1 MIRLTDIRKCYP
13 VRGGEVE
20 VLKGINLEVKRGERV
35 GIVGGNGAGKS
46 TLIRLISG
54 IERQTSGLIERDMQI
69 SWPLAF
75 TGAFQGALTG
85 LDNLRFICRVYGI
98 DYREVI
104 DFVEDFSQLGRFLR
118 EPIKVY
124 SSGMR
129 ARLAFAVS
137 MMVDFDCYLID
148 EVVAVGDARFQARC
162 QEELF
167 EKRADRAIIIV
178 SHEAHYLRT
187 HCDRGCVLE
196 RGVLHHFADVDAA
209 LEHHERT
216 MMVSH

>member
-1 MIRLTDIRKCYP
+1 MIRLSNIRKCYP

-20 VLKGINLEVKRGERV
+20 VLKGINLEVRRGERI

-54 IERQTSGLIERDMQI
+54 IERQTSGTIERDMQI

-75 TGAFQGALTG
+75 TGAFQQALTG
-85 LDNLRFICRVYGI
+85 VDNVKFICRVYGMDYRDVI
-98 DYREVI
+98 DY
-104 DFVEDFSQLGRFLR
+104 VEDFAQLGRFLR
-118 EPIKVY
+118 EPVRVY

-137 MMVDFDCYLID
+137 MIVDFDCYLID

-162 QEELF
+162 QTELF

-178 SHEAHYLRT
+178 SHEAHYLRE
-187 HCDRGCVLE
+187 HCERACVIE
-196 RGVLHHFADVDAA
+196 KGVLHQFADVECA
-209 LEHHERT
+209 LEHHKHT
-216 MMVSH
+216 MMAV

>member
-1 MIRLTDIRKCYP
+1 MIRLTDVRKSYP
-13 VRGGEVE
+13 VRGGTVE
-20 VLKGINLEVKRGERV
+20 VLQGINLEVRRGERI
-35 GIVGGNGAGKS
+35 GILGGNGAGKS

-54 IERQTSGLIERDMQI
+54 IEQKSSGVIEREMQV

-75 TGAFQGALTG
+75 TGAFQNALTG
-85 LDNLRFICRVYGI
+85 LDNVRFICRVYGI

-104 DFVEDFSQLGRFLR
+104 EFVEDFSQLGRFLR

-137 MMVDFDCYLID
+137 MMIDFDCYLID

-162 QEELF
+162 REELF
-167 EKRADRAIIIV
+167 EKRSDRAIIIV
-178 SHEAHYLRT
+178 SHETHFLREY
-187 HCDRGCVLE
+187 CDRACVLE
-196 RGVLHHFADVDAA
+196 RGVLHHFNDLEDAI
-209 LEHHERT
+209 EHHKNT
-216 MMVSH
+216 MLAV

>member
-1 MIRLTDIRKCYP
+1 MIRLSNVRKCYP

-20 VLKGINLEVKRGERV
+20 VLKGIDLQVNRGERV

-54 IERQTSGLIERDMQI
+54 IERQTSGTIDREMQI

-85 LDNLRFICRVYGI
+85 LDNLRFICRVYGM
-98 DYREVI
+98 DYRNVI

-118 EPIKVY
+118 EPVKVY

-137 MMVDFDCYLID
+137 MMVNFDCYLID
-148 EVVAVGDARFQARC
+148 EVVSVGDARFQARC
-162 QEELF
+162 QQELF

-178 SHEAHYLRT
+178 SHEAHYLRE
-187 HCDRGCVLE
+187 HCQRACVLE
-196 RGVLHHFADVDAA
+196 KGVLYHFDEVESALQHHQQ
-209 LEHHERT
+209 T
-216 MMVSH
+216 MMAG